1 MIKPIYEKNTVLYGN
16 DGKYRLIEKNGNT
29 VTYEFIPWS
38 DDNSIIRQTEL
49 KELSNILGIRL
60 LWAVFEDI

>member
-16 DGKYRLIEKNGNT
+16 DGKYKLIKKEGNI

-38 DDNSIIRQTEL
+38 DDNGII
-49 KELSNILGIRL
+49 KCKDINELSEILHIRL
-60 LWAVFEDI
+60 LWAVWEEV